1 MCQIFCSSA
10 CATFNAKNLLKVGYC
25 HSEFPSVVVCN
36 VTVLCAFRKK
46 RFHFDVAQRLEDRL
60 FLIP

>member
-1 MCQIFCSSA
+1 MCQILCSSA
-10 CATFNAKNLLKVGYC
+10 CATFSAKNLRKVGYC
-25 HSEFPSVVVCN
+25 HSEFPSVVCN
-36 VTVLCAFRKK
+36 ITVLCAFCKK